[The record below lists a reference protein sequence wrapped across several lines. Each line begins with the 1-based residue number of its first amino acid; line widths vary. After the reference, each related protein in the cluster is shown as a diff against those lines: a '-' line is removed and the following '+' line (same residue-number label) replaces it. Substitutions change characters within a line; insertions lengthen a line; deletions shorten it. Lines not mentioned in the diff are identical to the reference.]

1 MIMDKY
7 ILMRLALLGLAQYVE
22 YLKAA
27 GLSSDEINKRFDIDR
42 KEVLKRHPLDL
53 GKG

>member
-1 MIMDKY
+1 MMDKY
-7 ILMRLALLGLAQYVE
+7 ALMRLALLVLAQYVE

-27 GLSSDEINKRFDIDR
+27 GLSSEEIDKRFEIDR
-42 KEVLKRHPLDL
+42 KEVLKRHPSDL

>member
-1 MIMDKY
+1 MMDKY
-7 ILMRLALLGLAQYVE
+7 ALMRLALLVLAQYVE

-27 GLSSDEINKRFDIDR
+27 GLSSEEIDKRFEIDR